1 MIAEFGLAALWLAA
15 ALAALQFVAAWLG
28 ARAGGETLARV
39 VRPAA
44 VIQALLCGLAFL
56 MLLWVFARTD
66 LSVLLVA
73 ENSGREHPMVF
84 KIAGAWGNHEG
95 SMLLWVT
102 IMALAGGLI
111 AAVEHRLPERTMQAT
126 LGAQAFLGLG
136 FYAFILFASN
146 PFARIVPAP
155 EIGNGL
161 NPALQDIG
169 LAMHPPTLY
178 LGYVGLSIAFSFA
191 VGALLT
197 RQVTPDF
204 ARVMRPWVL
213 GAWIF
218 LTLGITAGSYWSYYE
233 LGWGGW
239 WFWDPVENASLMPWL
254 AATALLHSVSVLASR
269 DALRTW
275 TIMLGVVAFSMSMIG
290 TFLVRSGILTSVHA
304 FAIDPTRGNFI
315 LVLLALNIGGALA
328 LFAARA
334 GTIAEGERFAPLSR
348 EGALVIN
355 NVALSAVLGVVLLG
369 TLYPLVTEA
378 FGVRVSVGPPYF
390 NPVSMVFVL
399 PMLLVLAVGPLLRWR
414 RDRFA
419 RVRGPVVAVAAVGVI
434 VLLATWLVTGIGW
447 LQVIGLALAA
457 IVAVAAFL
465 PLRGRAL
472 RRLPLPVWGMAI
484 AHFGIAVALFG
495 MSVDSS
501 FSIERLSAASVGD
514 TIAVGPWKIELTAV
528 EPVAGPNWTALE
540 GRLSASYRGGP
551 KHWLT
556 PQSRTFWAP
565 PQTTSEAAL
574 LTRWNGQ
581 LYAIIGGATEDGRWQ
596 LRLWWKPFVTM
607 IWFGGVLIALGGVLA
622 LIGRVA
628 SDLRRR
634 VASRKIAA
642 RHADAGQ

>member
-1 MIAEFGLAALWLAA
+1 
-15 ALAALQFVAAWLG
+15 
-28 ARAGGETLARV
+28 
-39 VRPAA
+39 
-44 VIQALLCGLAFL
+44 
-56 MLLWVFARTD
+56 
-66 LSVLLVA
+66 
-73 ENSGREHPMVF
+73 
-84 KIAGAWGNHEG
+84 
-95 SMLLWVT
+95 
-102 IMALAGGLI
+102 
-111 AAVEHRLPERTMQAT
+111 
-126 LGAQAFLGLG
+126 
-136 FYAFILFASN
+136 
-146 PFARIVPAP
+146 
-155 EIGNGL
+155 
-161 NPALQDIG
+161 
-169 LAMHPPTLY
+169 
-178 LGYVGLSIAFSFA
+178 
-191 VGALLT
+191 
-197 RQVTPDF
+197 
-204 ARVMRPWVL
+204 
-213 GAWIF
+213 
-218 LTLGITAGSYWSYYE
+218 
-233 LGWGGW
+233 
-239 WFWDPVENASLMPWL
+239 
-254 AATALLHSVSVLASR
+254 
-269 DALRTW
+269 
-275 TIMLGVVAFSMSMIG
+275 
-290 TFLVRSGILTSVHA
+290 
-304 FAIDPTRGNFI
+304 
-315 LVLLALNIGGALA
+315 
-328 LFAARA
+328 
-334 GTIAEGERFAPLSR
+334 
-348 EGALVIN
+348 
-355 NVALSAVLGVVLLG
+355 
-369 TLYPLVTEA
+369 
-378 FGVRVSVGPPYF
+378 
-390 NPVSMVFVL
+390 MVFVL

-501 FSIERLSAASVGD
+501 FSIEKLSAASVGD
-514 TIAVGPWKIELTAV
+514 TVAVGPWKIELTAV

-574 LTRWNGQ
+574 LSRWNGQ

-642 RHADAGQ
+642 RHAEAGQ